1 MSQVEPWEKAAE
13 CARAIAATN
22 EPTKRETLS
31 GILNRWVALANKS
44 SILSDAELANQS
56 EAIGRLHADLTEADA
71 GREAA

>member
-22 EPTKRETLS
+22 EPTKRETLT
-31 GILNRWVALANKS
+31 GILDRWVALAHKS

-56 EAIGRLHADLTEADA
+56 EAIGRLHASLTEADA